1 MIKNRTVIQCSA
13 YNKEY
18 IDDINTLIN
27 VKKIIPNANLCIWNT
42 FGLSRTFKDRI
53 LILNFLKAFKKD
65 KEEYKKTEKELNF
78 LNIKLIRIDR
88 LRLSNFLKILFH
100 TTYCFFCL
108 NQSIKKLKKL
118 EYKGVSIGKKIH
130 ESFLRI
136 SYSRISFTS
145 PLLFF
150 LIFQNINA
158 IENLERINSKYSA
171 LLTKYT
177 CYSQWGLA
185 ANYFN
190 KMNKEIYSVCRK
202 GFLKKHRRNEIS
214 HQKYYK
220 NYKEKILKNP
230 KKNLLIERAS
240 KKMKLR
246 FSGGIDD
253 ATYYMKESSFHDL
266 SQSIKTYD
274 GCIFLHDFTDSFL
287 DYGDM
292 IFDDLIE
299 WAEYSL
305 DIITKNNLN
314 ICIKPHP
321 NAYKSG
327 ERFYE
332 DLSSKYKNVDWISK
346 DVSNKVVFSKIN
358 FGVSVWGSVLQELGY
373 HGIPSIAVGEN
384 LGLSFKISSYPK
396 DKKEYMSYLKNP
408 DQLLSDKKKIIEQS
422 KLFYAAHLEL
432 EDHNII
438 KFG

>member
-1 MIKNRTVIQCSA
+1 
-13 YNKEY
+13 
-18 IDDINTLIN
+18 
-27 VKKIIPNANLCIWNT
+27 
-42 FGLSRTFKDRI
+42 
-53 LILNFLKAFKKD
+53 
-65 KEEYKKTEKELNF
+65 
-78 LNIKLIRIDR
+78 
-88 LRLSNFLKILFH
+88 
-100 TTYCFFCL
+100 
-108 NQSIKKLKKL
+108 
-118 EYKGVSIGKKIH
+118 
-130 ESFLRI
+130 
-136 SYSRISFTS
+136 
-145 PLLFF
+145 
-150 LIFQNINA
+150 
-158 IENLERINSKYSA
+158 
-171 LLTKYT
+171 
-177 CYSQWGLA
+177 
-185 ANYFN
+185 
-190 KMNKEIYSVCRK
+190 
-202 GFLKKHRRNEIS
+202 
-214 HQKYYK
+214 
-220 NYKEKILKNP
+220 
-230 KKNLLIERAS
+230 
-240 KKMKLR
+240 
-246 FSGGIDD
+246 
-253 ATYYMKESSFHDL
+253 MKESSFHDL